1 MHSAGGR
8 GVPHAWSVPAALLCG
23 SLVASALNPQ
33 KALTQYGLN
42 SWQIEQGLPE
52 NAVYALVQTDGGYL
66 WVGTEDGLVRF
77 DGIRFKAMEAASSGR
92 LDSNFVRAL
101 YQDSRGDL
109 WIGTYGGGL
118 SRLRGRELVTF
129 TTNEGMA
136 SDKIFAILEDG
147 RGSLWVGTDA
157 GLNKMTMGRLSTITT
172 RDGLAS
178 DRVFSICE
186 GHDGAIWAGT
196 NGGGLSRVK
205 DGKVQSFT
213 TREGLSS
220 DLVRCVVADAD
231 GTIWIGTEAGLNRL
245 KEGAITVFTTRDGL
259 PSDWVSAL
267 TKDREGALWVGTTGG
282 LGRIANGHIT
292 SLTAQQG
299 LTSENIRCLY
309 EDREG
314 SVWIGTYGGGLNR
327 LRDGKFK
334 TISTQEGLSDDLTW
348 AICEDAQGSIWIG
361 TGGGVNRLRDGRID
375 HYSTAD
381 GLSSDKVVCLFADRQ
396 GTMWIGTDG
405 GGLNALTNGRFKVY
419 STRSGLSHDRVSC
432 ISEDRQGDIWIGTLG
447 GGLNRLRGGTFT
459 SYTIKDGLS
468 NNSISFVHEDRN
480 GNLWIGTS
488 GGLNRFENG
497 RFTSSTTSRGRS
509 SELLN
514 SIYEDSDGNL
524 WIGTHGNGLALFREG
539 KPIFVTT
546 ADGLFHDAVY
556 KVLEDG
562 FGTLWLTC
570 NKGVFTVTRKE
581 VLDLVDGKTTRVHCT
596 AYGVPD
602 GMRSIECNGGMQGCG
617 LRSHDGR
624 LWIPTIRGVLVIDPG
639 SMTLNR
645 QPPPVLVE
653 ELTVDDSQII
663 LGSADVTR
671 AIDLRAGIDRYEFHY
686 TALSLVV
693 PERVGF
699 RYMLEGFDR
708 SYVDAGTRRTAYYTR
723 IPPGWYTFRV
733 KACNNDGVWNE
744 IGASVRFRVMPLFYQ
759 TRWFYPVCLASALLA
774 GWGLYAIRIRQIRM
788 RFVAVLTERQRIS
801 RDIHDTLAQ
810 GLLAVSIQLDAV
822 QRVWGRSEEAFGA
835 ALSRAREHIRGTL
848 AEVRRSVSDLRS
860 MTLEQLG
867 LSEALQQAAREIATG
882 SKLHVVVET
891 GGVKRRLPYDV
902 EVSLLRIAQEAITN
916 AIRHSGGSRILLE
929 LRYEER
935 QVRLS
940 VKDDGKGL
948 GVPVREG
955 HYGLLGMQERAEN
968 LGGSFSAKSRPDGG
982 TEIEV
987 IVPAP

>member
-1 MHSAGGR
+1 M
-8 GVPHAWSVPAALLCG
+8 
-23 SLVASALNPQ
+23 ASALDPQ

-42 SWQIEQGLPE
+42 AWQIEQGLPE
-52 NAVYALVQTDGGYL
+52 NAVYALTQTDGGYL

-77 DGIRFKAMEAASSGR
+77 DGMRFKSIEAGSTGR
-92 LDSNFVRAL
+92 LASNYVRAL
-101 YQDSRGDL
+101 HQDARGDL

-118 SRLRGRELVTF
+118 SRLRGHELVTF
-129 TTNEGMA
+129 TTSEGLA
-136 SDKIFAILEDG
+136 SDKILAIHEDAQG
-147 RGSLWVGTDA
+147 ALWVGTDA
-157 GLNKMTMGRLSTITT
+157 GLNKITTSHVSTITT
-172 RDGLAS
+172 RDGLES

-186 GHDGAIWAGT
+186 DPDGAIWAGT
-196 NGGGLSRVK
+196 NGGGVSRLK
-205 DGKVQSFT
+205 DGMVRSYT
-213 TREGLSS
+213 TRQGLSS
-220 DLVRCVVADAD
+220 DLVRCLAADSD

-245 KEGAITVFTTRDGL
+245 KDGDITILTTRDGL
-259 PSDWVSAL
+259 PGDWVSAL
-267 TKDREGALWVGTTGG
+267 LKDRDGALWAGTTGG
-282 LGRIANGHIT
+282 LCRLANGRIATLGAH
-292 SLTAQQG
+292 QG
-299 LTSENIRCLY
+299 LTNENVRCLY

-334 TISTQEGLSDDLTW
+334 TISTREGLADDLTW
-348 AICEDAQGSIWIG
+348 AICEDAHGSIWIG
-361 TGGGVNRLRDGRID
+361 TDGGLNRLKDGKID
-375 HYSTAD
+375 RYSIAD
-381 GLSSDKVVCLFADRQ
+381 GLSSDKVVSLYADGR
-396 GTMWIGTDG
+396 GTMWIGTEG
-405 GGLNALTNGRFKVY
+405 GGLNALVNGRFKVY

-432 ISEDRQGDIWIGTLG
+432 ITEDRQGDVWIGTLG

-480 GNLWIGTS
+480 GDLWIGTS

-514 SIYEDSDGNL
+514 SVYEDTDGNL
-524 WIGTHGNGLALFREG
+524 WMGTHGNGLALCREG
-539 KPIFVTT
+539 KLVFVTT

-562 FGTLWLTC
+562 FGTFWLTC
-570 NKGVFTVTRKE
+570 NKGVFTVRKNE
-581 VLDLVDGKTTRVHCT
+581 LLDLVDGKTTRVHCT
-596 AYGVPD
+596 AYGLPD

-617 LRSHDGR
+617 LRSRDGR
-624 LWIPTIRGVLVIDPG
+624 LWVPTICGVVVIDPG
-639 SMTLNR
+639 SITSNPL
-645 QPPPVLVE
+645 PPPVWVE
-653 ELTVDDSQII
+653 ELTVDESQIV
-663 LGSADVTR
+663 LGGADSAR
-671 AIDLRAGIDRYEFHY
+671 ALDLRPGVDRYELHY

-693 PERVGF
+693 PERVAF

-708 SYVDAGTRRTAYYTR
+708 SWVDAGTRRTAYYTR

-744 IGASVRFRVMPLFYQ
+744 IGASVRFRVMPLYYQ
-759 TRWFYPVCLASALLA
+759 TRWFYALCLASAFLL
-774 GWGLYAIRIRQIRM
+774 GWGLYALRIRQIRM
-788 RFVAVLTERQRIS
+788 RFVAVLGERQRIS

-810 GLLAVSIQLDAV
+810 GLMAVSIQLDAV
-822 QRVWGRSEEAFGA
+822 QRAWGKSEEAFGA
-835 ALSRAREHIRGTL
+835 GLSRAREHIRGTL
-848 AEVRRSVSDLRS
+848 AEVRRSVLDLRS
-860 MTLEQLG
+860 MTLEQQG
-867 LSEALQQAAREIATG
+867 LSQALEQAARESSTG

-902 EVSLLRIAQEAITN
+902 EANLLRIAQEAITN
-916 AIRHSGGSRILLE
+916 AIRHSGGSKVQLE

-948 GVPVREG
+948 ALPVNAG

-968 LGGSFSAKSRPDGG
+968 LGGSFSARSQPDGG
-982 TEIEV
+982 AEIEV